1 MAVELLA
8 YTTAG
13 VNLAKNFRKIQ
24 GPMITAYKKATPE
37 WDWYD
42 DIPEED
48 ITISAREMTVPVD
61 IQRQGGTA
69 VIPEAGYEAQT
80 FTAPLQE
87 ITLSWANLNQRW
99 FTSFTSKYLAQRNAG
114 GMVTGAAQL
123 KYQAAKAMQAISIR
137 TQQMFYGETTGVV
150 CQTSTIATQASGTY
164 ALTAGYGQAGITDT
178 TFCASFF
185 ALNDWVA
192 LVRAGALVTN
202 AIGEITA
209 IDNVNG
215 ITVTWIGS
223 VTSAAN
229 DNIVFA
235 NNSINATAA
244 TLATGT
250 DYNGWPVGLL
260 SANNDTTVHGL
271 SGGTYP
277 DWNPAYTSAT
287 AGRFSAVKMRRAI
300 QEIQNK
306 YAASGG
312 FDVLL
317 AQGVDRDLFSAE
329 RGAVR
334 YADPENMQLDGSYK
348 YKGVRFLTSPAIP
361 NGYVF
366 VKAKG
371 AIGKFSL
378 LPKPDESTGAVW
390 DDGWKAEDRN
400 GLKFSVDWPFAFV
413 VKARRGLAQ
422 FSNQTES

>member
-1 MAVELLA
+1 MAVEVLA

-24 GPMITAYKKATPE
+24 GPMITAFKKATPE

-80 FTAPLQE
+80 YTAPLQE

-99 FTSFTSKYLAQRNAG
+99 FTSFTSKYLAQRNAA
-114 GMVTGAAQL
+114 GMITGAAQL

-137 TQQMFYGETTGVV
+137 TQQMFYGLSTGIV
-150 CQTSTIATQASGTY
+150 CQTSTTATQTSGTY
-164 ALTAGYGQAGITDT
+164 ALQAGYGQAGITST
-178 TFCASFF
+178 AFCASFF

-192 LVRAGALVTN
+192 LVRAGVLVTN
-202 AIGEITA
+202 AVGEITA

-215 ITVTWIGS
+215 LTITWAGS
-223 VTSAAN
+223 VTSAAG

-244 TLATGT
+244 TLSAGT

-260 SANNDTTVHGL
+260 DANLTTTIHGL
-271 SGGTYP
+271 SGATYP
-277 DWNPAYTSAT
+277 NWNPAYTSST
-287 AGRFSAVKMRRAI
+287 AGRFSAVKIRQAI
-300 QEIQNK
+300 QNIQNN

-312 FDVLL
+312 FDIILD
-317 AQGVDRDLFSAE
+317 QGVDRDVFSGE

-334 YADPENMQLDGSYK
+334 YADPENMQMDGSYK
-348 YKGVRFLTSPAIP
+348 YKGVRFLTSPACP
-361 NGYVF
+361 PGYVF

-371 AIGKFSL
+371 AVGKFSL
-378 LPKPDESTGAVW
+378 LPKPDENTGAVW

-413 VKARRGLAQ
+413 VKARMGLAL
-422 FSNQTES
+422 FSNQTTQ